1 MLSVLGLT
9 CRIRS
14 KRSSDHSSRTPFVPP
29 GAAGLPPFHSPQPHC
44 CGPPG
49 RAGGGRLRKEHRCS
63 QIHASLQTMCVR
75 TRGCCLHTL
84 PVKHLHFSGSC
95 PSPAHSGSVD
105 AGGAR
110 AVCQLEPWFFS
121 MGWVHFGS
129 RPSQPL
135 LGSGGC
141 TASVQHPPR
150 PAPRPSPRA
159 PRLRSG
165 RKVRQGTVA
174 RDRKSPKFT
183 KIVFSTN
190 I

>member
-14 KRSSDHSSRTPFVPP
+14 KRSSDLSSCTPFVPP
-29 GAAGLPPFHSPQPHC
+29 GAAGLPPFHSARLRC

-49 RAGGGRLRKEHRCS
+49 RAGGGRLRKEHRHG
-63 QIHASLQTMCVR
+63 QIHASLQTTCVR

-95 PSPAHSGSVD
+95 PSPAYSGSVD
-105 AGGAR
+105 TGGAR

-121 MGWVHFGS
+121 TGWVHFGS
-129 RPSQPL
+129 RRSQPL
-135 LGSGGC
+135 LGSGGLLC
-141 TASVQHPPR
+141 FCLAPHPT
-150 PAPRPSPRA
+150 PRPSPRV